1 MTFSSVKGCSGI
13 AALGCLLAAVSSQAQ
28 PRPQPTPAQPPA
40 RYETVLN
47 RLEAVTSAPWQDA
60 WEIKFDEKFWDL
72 KQPEEV
78 RLVESGPAR
87 AVVRVSHKFQ
97 NSTFVQD
104 IILSAGVPRVDV

>member
-78 RLVESGPAR
+78 RLVERSQVRLHLPDR
-87 AVVRVSHKFQ
+87 A
-97 NSTFVQD
+97 
-104 IILSAGVPRVDV
+104 AGAFETNL